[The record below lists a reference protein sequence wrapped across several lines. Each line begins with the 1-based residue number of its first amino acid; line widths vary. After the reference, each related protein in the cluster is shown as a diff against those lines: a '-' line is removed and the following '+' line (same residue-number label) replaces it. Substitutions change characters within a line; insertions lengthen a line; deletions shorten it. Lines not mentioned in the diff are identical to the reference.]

1 MAQQPVTQLVAEPG
15 GIPQAIPSK
24 PFGEP
29 RSISTRFFTNHGD
42 QTLLNKF
49 QGVFE
54 SNTDI
59 EGFDALSE
67 SFDHAKR

>member
-1 MAQQPVTQLVAEPG
+1 MAQQPLTQLVAEPG

-67 SFDHAKR
+67 SFDHDKR

>member
-29 RSISTRFFTNHGD
+29 RSISTRFVTNRGG
-42 QTLLNKF
+42 QALLNKF

-67 SFDHAKR
+67 SFDRDKR